1 MKKYLSLVLMLA
13 AAAIWGFAFAMQ
25 KVAAELAPFT
35 LCAIRSF
42 LAVIFLLPAALCF
55 DKFSGNGRRLI
66 SKKGVDFRKSELIGG
81 LACGVT
87 LFVASNLQQMG
98 IGEGTD
104 AGKASFITALYIVIV
119 PLLFLLLKRFSP
131 LNVWISVAIAV
142 AGFYLLCV
150 KDGFSIAPSDLL
162 VLLCALTFAMQIISI
177 DLSLS
182 VKGTDCI
189 RLSCI
194 QFFVAGVLS
203 LICALIFERGSD
215 PTVAFKFIPQLLYLG
230 ILSSGVAYTLQIIG
244 QKHTPPAIASIVLS
258 LESVFGAIAG
268 SVILGERMTAREYA
282 GCGIIFLAVLLSQI
296 DFKSFIKTP
305 KGEK

>member
-1 MKKYLSLVLMLA
+1 MLG

-42 LAVIFLLPAALCF
+42 LAVIFLLPTVICF
-55 DKFSGNGRRLI
+55 DRFSGNRRKLF

-81 LACGVT
+81 GVCGLT
-87 LFVASNLQQMG
+87 LFIASNLQQMG

-119 PLLFLLLKRFSP
+119 PLLFLVFKRFSP
-131 LNVWISVAIAV
+131 VNVWISVGIAV
-142 AGFYLLCV
+142 IGFYLLCV
-150 KDGFSIAPSDLL
+150 KDGFSVAPSDLL

-177 DLSLS
+177 DMSLS
-182 VKGTDCI
+182 AHGTDCI
-189 RLSCI
+189 RLSCV
-194 QFFVAGVLS
+194 QFFVAGILS
-203 LICALIFERGSD
+203 LICAFIFERGSD
-215 PTVAFKFIPQLLYLG
+215 PSVALKFIPQLLYLG

-244 QKHTPPAIASIVLS
+244 QKNTPPAVASIVLS
-258 LESVFGAIAG
+258 LESVFGAVAG
-268 SVILGERMTAREYA
+268 SAVLGERMSAREYA

-296 DFKSFIKTP
+296 DFKSNRNNKNTY
-305 KGEK
+305 KGEN